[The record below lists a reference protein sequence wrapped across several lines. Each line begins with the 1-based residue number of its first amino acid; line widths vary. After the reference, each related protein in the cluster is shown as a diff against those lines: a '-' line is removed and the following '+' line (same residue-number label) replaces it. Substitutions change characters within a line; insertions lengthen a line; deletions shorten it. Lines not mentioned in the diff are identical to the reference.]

1 MKVLLLVA
9 LLNIFIGLVKPITRF
24 YYTDLGI
31 VVQVYNDT
39 LTNVQIIT
47 NDEESILNNTIKSDQ
62 LNRNIQQINQLWYQQ
77 KDSSFYLLPFSL
89 NTFKRTI
96 IFNYYDSNM
105 VLKGTGGISN
115 YIKAKLNQILIGEV
129 QSNQAQL
136 LMQISTIKQFKIIN
150 NNQQDDFQV
159 SFKLSNTV
167 QFPYPDKIFDFMIDG
182 QKMAYSQCFKQV
194 LYNNLVVF
202 NQIFQ
207 QSDIPISFQ
216 KMQLVFNQYQ
226 FQQFTIKIIF
236 GSDMIQ
242 FDNFNQHFST
252 QFLMSISLNATV
264 NPSSQFNQIYNQIY
278 FNIDQTVFFQCSIKQ
293 IILPPLL
300 QSQYTNQLP
309 SLIITNSQNSN
320 TTLMS
325 TDYNNG
331 IISLQQTQVFQQFK
345 YQAYYSIIITPFNDV
360 VGQNMNLTAT
370 FNCPQDVQVSKNITI
385 YQSEFPNANQTITQ
399 IQFNNSG
406 IKNLTISIQIPRVN
420 VLNTSLYLQLP
431 QEVDYQQQTQQS
443 IIVQGISF
451 SQFNWNEQIIYF
463 GQTNFSSNVISFQIL
478 NVQLKNS
485 SNQTSFKIN
494 KIMAKCIFNQTFV
507 FYVDSNTNQTTQIIQ
522 PTKVPITL
530 IQINNFNQTTVNSLS
545 IPENRQSVQSQL
557 AFSFSILQFQDSCS
571 WLIVSLP
578 LEFTLNFMQQS
589 VFNFQ
594 DCYGNTYSYQN
605 GSPLSNQSPIGY
617 TDSNQCIYIS
627 CLNLRILSQA
637 NQSNQCLNNTV
648 IIQQV
653 RSPDLPIK
661 TWSLDFFVANSNSS
675 MQSNN
680 NPPIQFNRSLDLQ
693 NNSLPYFFI
702 PTEISTYQ
710 GINITNFDLSQF
722 SSQISSNYQGD
733 VFDFQMILAFPI
745 YFWDQHLISVQV
757 PFKILGNNSLSCQ
770 PSTNVICSILN
781 IKGLDFTNVQ
791 IQIINQMKPN
801 TQIILNL
808 QEVAVSQLN
817 QTQNMTISV
826 LLSNRIINTLNKTID
841 ALKSLTFQQ
850 WITFQKDKQLEVS
863 NTLLGF
869 QRVNYT
875 FAIQSLQLPK
885 NLNSNYYLSL
895 TLDPNIQF
903 NTTEVYCSQ
912 LILTTDSSG
921 VNQVKEIS
929 LNCIYNFFNQF
940 LIAIQSISVSQP
952 FQLRISGLR
961 NPSGIVEQNE
971 QNVAQTYNF
980 QLIWSTQQGNSFKNV
995 WVIQSVSLPITSK
1008 YTCSP
1013 NCQACAS
1020 NYAACTA
1027 CAPGYLKSQYNHH
1040 AVLACLPTCSPQYV
1054 AYNGTCLACQLKDP
1068 QCLSCS
1074 PSNLTQCSSCNQ
1086 GYTLVP
1092 EFNGCVDS
1100 HLLQTARS
1108 RLLDYSLSTN
1118 LADNIDTTHPDDAQK
1133 SDKAQSLT
1141 RMTEESSSAKADQRE
1156 GGESSS
1162 NTGSKVMG
1170 QLQDTVGALKG
1181 GGAIFIWIVLAA
1193 LAVSVS
1199 QSVLRYTYNK
1209 LKGKSHSN
1217 GSSSGMRRSSSGSR
1231 SSSSGSSSA
1240 GRNASGKEHKGVRER
1255 EKELRG
1261 QRIDCLMLFLLSV
1274 AEAIQMPYTLLWGF
1288 SVSGGDFESPVLQT
1302 LLGACALS
1310 TLLWIFDAYL
1320 LGSILANSE
1329 NTPKTSC
1336 LLNPLPSSKRE
1347 GCLSFLIVPARLAF
1361 CLIPKSVSLT
1371 LTNIFSVE
1379 GWFRYPY
1386 GEDVERATIVLTNFR
1401 KVLSSQ
1407 IKSNVSGLCSLVS
1420 FLILQYPEVLSS
1432 YVQIYDLII
1441 FDIVMTILCLTNIR
1455 NVDKLISTLNQI
1467 QESEGEL

>member
-1 MKVLLLVA
+1 MIQA
-9 LLNIFIGLVKPITRF
+9 FNQGLTYCEV
-24 YYTDLGI
+24 
-31 VVQVYNDT
+31 
-39 LTNVQIIT
+39 IT
-47 NDEESILNNTIKSDQ
+47 NDEASILNQTKSFQNFNDKVYKVNQLAFWSKNLNNTFFPFAQNSFE
-62 LNRNIQQINQLWYQQ
+62 RNISLNFYDASMNFLGTSYIYSKVMIKKVLQNYIQDANNNKMLQISLQTYGQFQIIDKTNFYDFFQIKFYTNSALLSSPQDLFSLQADGQTINSYSSYTELFITQVIYVKNFNQSDFPDKFQNLQLIFSEYRFQNINLQ
-77 KDSSFYLLPFSL
+77 ILFGSTNIKVTDYNQYYSALQLQNNNPQAIIRPSSFLSQIKNELAFNITDVVFLQCLLSSILLPSEFQNEFITAEPSL
-89 NTFKRTI
+89 FVFYPTNKTFQNQET
-96 IFNYYDSNM
+96 YYMQGNIS
-105 VLKGTGGISN
+105 LKVSQNFFPNRANNQI
-115 YIKAKLNQILIGEV
+115 QILI
-129 QSNQAQL
+129 SP
-136 LMQISTIKQFKIIN
+136 F
-150 NNQQDDFQV
+150 
-159 SFKLSNTV
+159 
-167 QFPYPDKIFDFMIDG
+167 
-182 QKMAYSQCFKQV
+182 
-194 LYNNLVVF
+194 
-202 NQIFQ
+202 
-207 QSDIPISFQ
+207 SDI
-216 KMQLVFNQYQ
+216 
-226 FQQFTIKIIF
+226 
-236 GSDMIQ
+236 
-242 FDNFNQHFST
+242 
-252 QFLMSISLNATV
+252 
-264 NPSSQFNQIYNQIY
+264 
-278 FNIDQTVFFQCSIKQ
+278 
-293 IILPPLL
+293 
-300 QSQYTNQLP
+300 
-309 SLIITNSQNSN
+309 
-320 TTLMS
+320 
-325 TDYNNG
+325 
-331 IISLQQTQVFQQFK
+331 
-345 YQAYYSIIITPFNDV
+345 
-360 VGQNMNLTAT
+360 VGQNKQLNVA
-370 FNCPQDVQVSKNITI
+370 FNCQNNIQTIKNISI
-385 YQSEFPNANQTITQ
+385 SSNELLNANQTQTQ
-399 IQFNNSG
+399 IKFDNNQVKMLS
-406 IKNLTISIQIPRVN
+406 INIQIPQVQ
-420 VLNTSLYLQLP
+420 VSNTSLFIQLPYGIDYLQMN
-431 QEVDYQQQTQQS
+431 QS
-443 IIVQGISF
+443 SLSVQGF
-451 SQFNWNEQIIYF
+451 AYSQFNWDQNLISFYS
-463 GQTNFSSNVISFQIL
+463 TNFTSSSILISIKQVQLSSSSNNIQ
-478 NVQLKNS
+478 NV
-485 SNQTSFKIN
+485 TKI
-494 KIMAKCIFNQTFV
+494 IAKCILNQAFV
-507 FYVDSNTNQTTQIIQ
+507 FYVDSNSNQTIQILQ
-522 PTKVPITL
+522 PQPLPTTS
-530 IQINNFNQTTVNSLS
+530 IQINTFNQTQSTSLS
-545 IPENRQSVQSQL
+545 SPQNRTSLQSQL
-557 AFSFSILQFQDSCS
+557 AFSFSILNFQDTCS

-578 LEFTLNFMQQS
+578 YSFTIGFLDKSQFTLF
-589 VFNFQ
+589 
-594 DCYGNTYSYQN
+594 DCFGNTYSYTQGN
-605 GSPLSNQSPIGY
+605 PISSQSTIGY
-617 TDSNQCIYIS
+617 TDNNNCIYIS
-627 CLNLRILSQA
+627 CKALRSVSSSHAA
-637 NQSNQCLNNTV
+637 NNCLNNTV
-648 IIQQV
+648 TIRNV
-653 RSPDLPIK
+653 RSPDFPLQTAGIQF
-661 TWSLDFFVANSNSS
+661 LIANSNTSS
-675 MQSNN
+675 QPNSDPPTFFNQST
-680 NPPIQFNRSLDLQ
+680 DLT
-693 NNSLPYFFI
+693 NSSLPYFFI
-702 PTEISTYQ
+702 GSEVFTSK
-710 GINITNFDLSQF
+710 GINISQVDLSTL
-722 SSQISSNYQGD
+722 STQISSNYFGD
-733 VFDFQMILAFPI
+733 VFNFSMILAYPI
-745 YFWDQHLISVQV
+745 YFWEQHQIDVQL
-757 PFKILGNNSLSCQ
+757 PFRLFAGKSDIECQ
-770 PSTNVICSILN
+770 PISTVVCSLQASRDPQSTIFRIQVLN
-781 IKGLDFTNVQ
+781 LTA
-791 IQIINQMKPN
+791 PN
-801 TQIILNL
+801 TQIGL
-808 QEVAVSQLN
+808 QVSYVVLSQNFQLD
-817 QTQNMTISV
+817 QISFLIISV
-826 LLSNRIINTLNKTID
+826 SLSNRIINYQNKTID
-841 ALKSLTFQQ
+841 AFKNLAIQNLITLQNQQ
-850 WITFQKDKQLEVS
+850 PLQIS
-863 NTLLGF
+863 NPLLGITG
-869 QRVNYT
+869 VNYT
-875 FAIQSLQLPK
+875 FNIQQLQIPQ
-885 NLNSNYYLSL
+885 NINNYYYLSL
-895 TLDPNIQF
+895 SLDPSFQYNSSQIAF
-903 NTTEVYCSQ
+903 YQ
-912 LILTTDSSG
+912 LIQSQNLNTFIENRIDFISNSS
-921 VNQVKEIS
+921 N
-929 LNCIYNFFNQF
+929 LF
-940 LIAIQSISVSQP
+940 LIPITSLVPSYP

>member
-1 MKVLLLVA
+1 MIVTIV
-9 LLNIFIGLVKPITRF
+9 ICSDIHFIRNGIMF
-24 YYTDLGI
+24 QYTN
-31 VVQVYNDT
+31 QNAKSFE
-39 LTNVQIIT
+39 IIT
-47 NDEESILNNTIKSDQ
+47 NDMSPLSSATTQPDQYKQNVYVVNSLKFPQQQNNKYFFLPFPPNTFNRLLSVKCLDQNENIIDQYFLQNIVTISSQIQQLINSEDNNKYLQLTLSSSNNAFRAIQSSTSGNFKVQFTVENTLKSYPQNFINLIIDGQNITCIQSSYQITFRNQVQYTQYFNYSEFPSQFQNFGFQFYGYFFLGFNLQFSVGYDFNVIQGWNQFYSIYVIQNQTNLAYVRPVQYGDFIANE
-62 LNRNIQQINQLWYQQ
+62 LAFNIQQSAFNFCNLQQIVLPQSISDQFQAIDPILLLQNTVNQNNFTSQEIIYVNNGTIMFKNQNLQIISQLNPIPFILKQFVDVVGFNQNLSLTFSCNQNQLITKNYSIIQNEFLNANLTQ
-77 KDSSFYLLPFSL
+77 ALVQLNNNGNTPNLTIQIQIPVVQVQNSSFYLKLPL
-89 NTFKRTI
+89 
-96 IFNYYDSNM
+96 
-105 VLKGTGGISN
+105 GIN
-115 YIKAKLNQILIGEV
+115 FLAMD
-129 QSNQAQL
+129 QS
-136 LMQISTIKQFKIIN
+136 
-150 NNQQDDFQV
+150 QV
-159 SFKLSNTV
+159 S
-167 QFPYPDKIFDFMIDG
+167 
-182 QKMAYSQCFKQV
+182 
-194 LYNNLVVF
+194 
-202 NQIFQ
+202 
-207 QSDIPISFQ
+207 
-216 KMQLVFNQYQ
+216 
-226 FQQFTIKIIF
+226 
-236 GSDMIQ
+236 
-242 FDNFNQHFST
+242 
-252 QFLMSISLNATV
+252 
-264 NPSSQFNQIYNQIY
+264 
-278 FNIDQTVFFQCSIKQ
+278 
-293 IILPPLL
+293 
-300 QSQYTNQLP
+300 
-309 SLIITNSQNSN
+309 
-320 TTLMS
+320 
-325 TDYNNG
+325 
-331 IISLQQTQVFQQFK
+331 
-345 YQAYYSIIITPFNDV
+345 
-360 VGQNMNLTAT
+360 
-370 FNCPQDVQVSKNITI
+370 
-385 YQSEFPNANQTITQ
+385 
-399 IQFNNSG
+399 
-406 IKNLTISIQIPRVN
+406 
-420 VLNTSLYLQLP
+420 
-431 QEVDYQQQTQQS
+431 
-443 IIVQGISF
+443 VQGFSF
-451 SQFNWNEQIIYF
+451 SQLNWSQNI
-463 GQTNFSSNVISFQIL
+463 ISFLQSNFTSTSILISVSKVELQKQSNGKQQI
-478 NVQLKNS
+478 
-485 SNQTSFKIN
+485 TKI
-494 KIMAKCIFNQTFV
+494 IAKCVFNSTFV
-507 FYVDSNTNQTTQIIQ
+507 FYVDENTNQTLQIIQ
-522 PTKVPITL
+522 PSPTPITQ
-530 IQINNFNQTTVNSLS
+530 IQINSFKQTSDVSLD
-545 IPENRQSVQSQL
+545 IPEDKTSMMSQL
-557 AFSFSILQFQDSCS
+557 VISFSILKFQSTCS
-571 WLIVSLP
+571 WIIIDLP
-578 LEFTLNFMQQS
+578 QDFRIGFIQQS
-589 VFNFQ
+589 QFSLQ
-594 DCYGNTYSYQN
+594 DCFGNSYTYLQ
-605 GSPLSNQSPIGY
+605 GSSINSQQTLSY
-617 TDSNQCIYIS
+617 TDNNSCIYIS
-627 CLNLRILSQA
+627 CQTLRQIAQ
-637 NQSNQCLNNTV
+637 NHNTDQCLNNALTIKNV
-648 IIQQV
+648 K
-653 RSPDLPIK
+653 SPDYATQTDNLNLYI
-661 TWSLDFFVANSNSS
+661 ANSYSSTPQNNYQPTFFNSS
-675 MQSNN
+675 LNFTDS
-680 NPPIQFNRSLDLQ
+680 
-693 NNSLPYFFI
+693 SLPYYFNPEEVF
-702 PTEISTYQ
+702 SYQ
-710 GINITNFDLSQF
+710 GINVKPFNLSALSF
-722 SSQISSNYQGD
+722 QISSNYYRD
-733 VFDFQMILAFPI
+733 IFNFSMIFSYPI
-745 YFWDQHLISVQV
+745 YLFPQHKVIVLL
-757 PFKILGNNSLSCQ
+757 PFKVLINQNLTCFPANIQCSLSIISQDIYPTSVLIQFTNQILPSINSQNKTLDVLTNSTQQNWINFENNLPLQLSNSL
-770 PSTNVICSILN
+770 L
-781 IKGLDFTNVQ
+781 G
-791 IQIINQMKPN
+791 
-801 TQIILNL
+801 
-808 QEVAVSQLN
+808 
-817 QTQNMTISV
+817 IS
-826 LLSNRIINTLNKTID
+826 
-841 ALKSLTFQQ
+841 
-850 WITFQKDKQLEVS
+850 
-863 NTLLGF
+863 G
-869 QRVNYT
+869 VNYT
-875 FAIQSLQLPK
+875 FFIQSLYLPQ
-885 NLNSNYYLSL
+885 NLNSNYYVKIN
-895 TLDPNIQF
+895 LDQNIQF
-903 NTTEVYCSQ
+903 N
-912 LILTTDSSG
+912 SS
-921 VNQVKEIS
+921 EIS
-929 LNCIYNFFNQF
+929 FFQIIQTQDGKMTLSENQITNFYYASQAFFIPLINLN
-940 LIAIQSISVSQP
+940 LSKA

-961 NPSGIVEQNE
+961 NPSG
-971 QNVAQTYNF
+971 NVAQTYNF